1 MLKIVVFDSGYGGE
15 FFADQLAAE
24 LPAVQIIRVIN
35 WREAD
40 KIISNPH
47 SARKIALESL
57 RLYIGRVDLI
67 IFANYLLSLTSL
79 KYFQHKF
86 KNQKFLGL
94 GLKVPDTFI
103 RHDVLIL
110 STKAVSKTI
119 NFYNFL
125 FHLKRKTKVLNLD
138 SWPTKIDDGELTA
151 TEIRYTLELFLAK
164 TSGFNPREI
173 ILASSQF
180 DDIKTELKEYF
191 GSSLKIYDGFND
203 AIRRAGKLLRI
214 RGGLGKKPK

>member
-57 RLYIGRVDLI
+57 RPYIGRVDLI

-79 KYFQHKF
+79 KYFQRKF
-86 KNQKFLGL
+86 KNQKFLGI

-138 SWPTKIDDGELTA
+138 SWPTKIDDGELAA